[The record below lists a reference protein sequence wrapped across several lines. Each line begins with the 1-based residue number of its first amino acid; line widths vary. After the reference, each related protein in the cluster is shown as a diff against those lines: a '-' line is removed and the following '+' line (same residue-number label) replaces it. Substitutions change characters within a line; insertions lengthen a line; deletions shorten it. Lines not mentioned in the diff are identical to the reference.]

1 MKQKTL
7 QRTKLA
13 RGVALAVLLGGA
25 TSAVAGYQGYQ
36 PGALKVLGKTTHP
49 NTLLAIGNNPA
60 SGESLINDEEN
71 FRMGYFSS
79 FGIDIEAGQVDNF
92 IDEVDELSDALDN
105 EDLTLG
111 EALDIKEKFD
121 DLLPK
126 FGEDAR
132 LTIGLGLHVPFFP
145 MALRT
150 DFLGGVLGLDVH
162 ASGLFDVSF
171 LDAPLDIQITGS
183 DVELLTA
190 SALYVKGASLVTGSL
205 SYSAE
210 VWQPPVMDSKLF
222 AGVQLNAYHATMN
235 KQVLALT
242 NIAEDDDAGDAIRD
256 EFEENT
262 VSTTEMGVD
271 LGLLWAFPNGHAGLT
286 IANINEPEFKYGDIG
301 TDCGSITDPT
311 RRANCEVARDV
322 FSGEISLQETA
333 VMAAQTTIEGSL
345 YTEDKQWLL
354 TGAYDLNSVYD
365 LVGRESQMISG
376 SATYFPN
383 SYILPTIR
391 LGISQNLVGSEL
403 TMVGFG
409 TTLFG
414 MMNIDLAAS
423 LDTVELDGTKAPRRF
438 GFNIG
443 FEEKF

>member
-1 MKQKTL
+1 
-7 QRTKLA
+7 
-13 RGVALAVLLGGA
+13 
-25 TSAVAGYQGYQ
+25 
-36 PGALKVLGKTTHP
+36 
-49 NTLLAIGNNPA
+49 
-60 SGESLINDEEN
+60 
-71 FRMGYFSS
+71 
-79 FGIDIEAGQVDNF
+79 
-92 IDEVDELSDALDN
+92 
-105 EDLTLG
+105 
-111 EALDIKEKFD
+111 
-121 DLLPK
+121 
-126 FGEDAR
+126 
-132 LTIGLGLHVPFFP
+132 
-145 MALRT
+145 
-150 DFLGGVLGLDVH
+150 
-162 ASGLFDVSF
+162 
-171 LDAPLDIQITGS
+171 
-183 DVELLTA
+183 
-190 SALYVKGASLVTGSL
+190 L